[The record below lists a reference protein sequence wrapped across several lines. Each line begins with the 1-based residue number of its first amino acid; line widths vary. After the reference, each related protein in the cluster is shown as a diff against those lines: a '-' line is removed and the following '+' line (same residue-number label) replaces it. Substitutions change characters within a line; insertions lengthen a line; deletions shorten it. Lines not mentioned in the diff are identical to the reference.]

1 MCRNHPSSV
10 SAGRDTTALCDID
23 SDGVKG
29 WTLES
34 AIDAIVQMM
43 QSISRREEAYEFG

>member
-1 MCRNHPSSV
+1 MSRNHPSSV
-10 SAGRDTTALCDID
+10 SPGRDKAAHCGID
-23 SDGVKG
+23 SEGVKDR
-29 WTLES
+29 TLES